1 MCGLCGLWLAQD
13 CSVPF
18 TCRLESIGVGVAYS
32 LFASQLIMAH
42 MCKEPFT
49 APGWA
54 MVLVALAV
62 INKALGIVDIMKF
75 TLIVDGVLAVG
86 YLHYVVVVIRQ
97 ICAHLDIWCLTIKPK
112 AA

>member
-1 MCGLCGLWLAQD
+1 ME

-18 TCRLESIGVGVAYS
+18 TCRLESIGVGIAYS

-42 MCKEPFT
+42 MCKEPFN

-54 MVLVALAV
+54 MVLVCGAV
-62 INKALGIVDIMKF
+62 INKALGIVDIMGL
-75 TLIVDGVLAVG
+75 TLAVDGILLIG

-112 AA
+112 TKAS